1 MPIAIAII
9 ALLIV
14 GAIVGSA
21 INFGSLFLGIPLVF
35 LFIGAV
41 VTKEGLDRQNRIMQ
55 MKRFRNSARTQKVD
69 FSPEDK
75 RTMI

>member
-1 MPIAIAII
+1 MPIAIAIV

-21 INFGSLFLGIPLVF
+21 INFGSLFLGIPFVF
-35 LFIGAV
+35 LFIGAI
-41 VTKEGLDRQNRIMQ
+41 VTKEGMDRQSRIMA
-55 MKRFRNSARTQKVD
+55 MKRFRNSARTQKTD

>member
-1 MPIAIAII
+1 MPVAIVII

-14 GAIVGSA
+14 GALVGSA
-21 INFGSLFLGIPLVF
+21 INFGSLFLGIPFVF

-41 VTKEGLDRQNRIMQ
+41 VTKEGLDRQSRIMQ

-69 FSPEDK
+69 FAPEDK
-75 RTMI
+75 QTMI

>member
-1 MPIAIAII
+1 MPIAIAIV

-21 INFGSLFLGIPLVF
+21 INFGSLFLGIPFVF
-35 LFIGAV
+35 LFIGAI
-41 VTKEGLDRQNRIMQ
+41 VTKEGMDRQSRIMA
-55 MKRFRNSARTQKVD
+55 MKRFRNSARAQKTD